1 MPTRRLVLG
10 LLLSSF
16 GFACATEAAAAEP
29 VKVLVVKE
37 HGVGSAAQ
45 AQPLLDKFLGFAAK
59 KLGWHSAKG
68 AFISSTSAA
77 EGYIR
82 AEKPAFAILSL
93 RAMLPFHATHK
104 LEILGQAEITQP
116 GGREYHLVSKSA
128 ADLGACRGKKLA
140 TNHAEDARF
149 VERVVAGGA
158 FKLADFELVAT
169 KRALQGIKMVQ
180 SGEAVC
186 ALIDDA
192 QLAELAHIEGG
203 KELRSVWKSAKLPPM
218 VVVAFPSAPAA
229 EKKALANGL
238 EALCKAD
245 GEAICKEI
253 GIAAL
258 RPASAQTYAE
268 VLAKYGKAQ

>member
-59 KLGWHSAKG
+59 KLGWDSAKG

-218 VVVAFPSAPAA
+218 VGVAPPPPPAA
-229 EKKALANGL
+229 EKRPLANGL

>member
-1 MPTRRLVLG
+1 MRTPTLAAALVLTTSLG
-10 LLLSSF
+10 LAQGHAS
-16 GFACATEAAAAEP
+16 AAEP

-59 KLGWHSAKG
+59 KLGWAAAKG
-68 AFISSTSAA
+68 AFVASQGAA
-77 EGYIR
+77 DGYITS
-82 AEKPAFAILSL
+82 EKPAFGILSL
-93 RAMLPFHATHK
+93 RSMLKLHGPQK

-116 GGREYHLVSKSA
+116 GGREYYVVSKA
-128 ADLGACRGKKLA
+128 ATDLAGCKGKKLA
-140 TNHAEDARF
+140 TNHAEDAAF
-149 VERVVAGGA
+149 VDRVVAGGA
-158 FKLADFELVAT
+158 FKLADFDLLST

-192 QLAELAHIEGG
+192 QLAELTHIEGG

-229 EKKALANGL
+229 EKKALVAGL
-238 EALCKAD
+238 GGLCKAD
-245 GEAICKEI
+245 GEALCKEI

-258 RPASAQTYAE
+258 APATSQTYAE